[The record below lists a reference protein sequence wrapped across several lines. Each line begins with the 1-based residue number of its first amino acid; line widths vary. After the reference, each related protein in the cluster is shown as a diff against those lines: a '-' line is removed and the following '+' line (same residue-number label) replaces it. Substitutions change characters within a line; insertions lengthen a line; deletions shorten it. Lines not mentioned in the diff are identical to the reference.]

1 MKKINEVVEKKN
13 GNFPEKV
20 LQFGEGNF
28 LRAFVDWMIDEANDE
43 GLFGGSIVL
52 CQPIP
57 QGMVARLNAQD
68 NVYTLVMRGLE
79 NGKKTE
85 NTKVITSV
93 SRGLNPYEDFESYIA
108 LAKSKDLKVIVSNTT
123 EAGISYTQGDSL
135 TDAPPQS
142 YPAKICSFLYTR
154 YKHFNGDKAMGIL
167 LLPVELIED
176 NGPVLKRIVYQYA
189 QEWKLEKGF
198 LEWMDASCTFANTLV
213 DRIVTGYPRNEA
225 ADYETRFGYKDDM
238 IDTSE
243 VFNLWV
249 IEADKKYS
257 EMFPIAKTKANVI
270 WTDDVKPYK
279 MRKVRILNGAHTSTV
294 LAAYL
299 SGYEFVGQ
307 FVKDEAFSSFLKDL
321 IFGEVIPTVKLPK
334 AELEQFAN
342 DVFERFGNPFI
353 NHRLLDISL
362 NSVSKF
368 VARCLPSLEDYLAM
382 EKKLPSH
389 LTFSL
394 AALIKFYDI
403 KSSDE
408 GYFGVREN
416 GDKYPVKDNAENL
429 VFFENAWKE
438 KDLSILVKQVL
449 SSQTLWQRDL
459 TKIEG
464 LYEGVLSNLKGIV
477 AKGVKETMKSL

>member
-1 MKKINEVVEKKN
+1 MKKINEVVEKRN

-28 LRAFVDWMIDEANDE
+28 LRAFVDWMVDEANDE

-52 CQPIP
+52 CQPIS
-57 QGMVARLNAQD
+57 QGMVARLNEQD

-85 NTKVITSV
+85 NVKVITSV
-93 SRGLNPYEDFESYIA
+93 SRGINPYEDYDSYID
-108 LAKSKDLKVIVSNTT
+108 LAKSKDLQVIVSNTT
-123 EAGISYTQGDSL
+123 EAGISYSEGDAL
-135 TDAPPQS
+135 TDTPPKS

-189 QEWKLEKGF
+189 REWNLEEGF
-198 LEWMDASCTFANTLV
+198 IEWLDASCTFANTLV

-225 ADYETRFGYKDDM
+225 ASYEERFGYKDDM

-257 EMFPIAKTKANVI
+257 DLFPIAKTKANVI
-270 WTDDVKPYK
+270 WTDNVKPYK

-299 SGYEFVGQ
+299 SGYEFVGE
-307 FVKDEAFSSFLKDL
+307 FVKDEDFSTFLKDL
-321 IFGEVIPTVKLPK
+321 IFGEVIPTISLPK
-334 AELEQFAN
+334 DELAQFA
-342 DVFERFGNPFI
+342 DAVFERFGNPFI

-362 NSVSKF
+362 NSVSKY

-394 AALIKFYDI
+394 AALIKFYDV
-403 KSSDE
+403 KHDAE
-408 GYFGVREN
+408 GYYGIREN
-416 GDKYPVKDNAENL
+416 GDRYPVKDNAENL
-429 VFFENAWKE
+429 AFFEKAWQE
-438 KDLSILVKQVL
+438 KDLSLLVKDVL
-449 SSQTLWQRDL
+449 SSNTLWQRDL
-459 TKIEG
+459 TQIEG
-464 LYEGVLSNLKGIV
+464 LYDGVLANLKGIV
-477 AKGVKETMKSL
+477 ADGVKATIKNL

>member
-13 GNFPEKV
+13 GKYPEKV

-52 CQPIP
+52 CQPIA

-79 NGKKTE
+79 KGKKTE
-85 NTKVITSV
+85 NVKVITSV
-93 SRGLNPYEDFESYIA
+93 SRGVNPYEEYDSYIA

-123 EAGISYTQGDSL
+123 EAGISYGEGDKL
-135 TDAPPQS
+135 DDRPPTS

-154 YKHFNGDKAMGIL
+154 YKHFNGDPALGIL

-189 QEWKLEKGF
+189 KEWNLGDGF
-198 LEWMDASCTFANTLV
+198 TKWLDSSCTFANTLV

-225 ADYETRFGYKDDM
+225 AEYEEKFGYKDDM

-249 IEADKKYS
+249 IEANKKYS
-257 EMFPIAKTKANVI
+257 DMFPIAKTQANVI

-299 SGYEFVGQ
+299 SGYEYVGQ
-307 FVKDEAFSSFLKDL
+307 FVKDEDFEAYLKDL
-321 IFGEVIPTVKLPK
+321 IFSEVIPTIKLPK
-334 AELEQFAN
+334 DELAQFASA
-342 DVFERFGNPFI
+342 VFERFGNPFI

-368 VARCLPSLEDYLAM
+368 VARCLPSLEDYLSI

-394 AALIKFYDI
+394 AALIKFYDV
-403 KSSDE
+403 KHNEE
-408 GYFGVREN
+408 GYYGIREN
-416 GDKYPVKDNAENL
+416 GDTYSVKDNAENL
-429 VFFENAWKE
+429 AFFEEAWKE
-438 KDLSILVKQVL
+438 KDLAKLVRNVL
-449 SSQTLWQRDL
+449 SSKTLWQRDL
-459 TKIEG
+459 TEIEG
-464 LYEGVLSNLKGIV
+464 LYKEVLVNLESIQKNGVRVTIKNL
-477 AKGVKETMKSL
+477 